1 MEYKGMNL
9 VAPIGVENKTFED
22 LTAHHINAVSLVP
35 YAYVNLEDASVN
47 YNNERQWWGERTDII
62 ASNQM
67 AHDHKM
73 TVMLKPHL
81 WANHG
86 FYTGD
91 LDFQVMPNEEMGI
104 NYEKYILDFAQL
116 AQNENIELFCFGTEL
131 GTQ

>member
-1 MEYKGMNL
+1 
-9 VAPIGVENKTFED
+9 

-35 YAYVNLEDASVN
+35 YAYKFRNASVN
-47 YNNERQWWGERTDII
+47 YNNERQWWGERTEGII
-62 ASNQM
+62 SNQM

-91 LDFQVMPNEEMGI
+91 LDFSSDAEWKKWESD
-104 NYEKYILDFAQL
+104 YEKYILDFAQL
-116 AQNENIELFCFGTEL
+116 AQNENIELFCLE
-131 GTQ
+131 QN

>member
-1 MEYKGMNL
+1 
-9 VAPIGVENKTFED
+9 
-22 LTAHHINAVSLVP
+22 
-35 YAYVNLEDASVN
+35 
-47 YNNERQWWGERTDII
+47 
-62 ASNQM
+62 M
-67 AHDHKM
+67 AHDQM

-91 LDFQVMPNEEMGI
+91 LDFSSDEWKKWES

-131 GTQ
+131 GNAVAKDQNTINSKNKKNLLRKLTQQTGMILIKYRFGMS

>member
-1 MEYKGMNL
+1 ML
-9 VAPIGVENKTFED
+9 I
-22 LTAHHINAVSLVP
+22 
-35 YAYVNLEDASVN
+35 NLEDASVN
-47 YNNERQWWGERTDII
+47 YNNERQWWGERTEGII

-67 AHDHKM
+67 AHDHK

-91 LDFQVMPNEEMGI
+91 LVFQVMPNGRNG

-116 AQNENIELFCFGTEL
+116 AQNENIELFE
-131 GTQ
+131 QN

>member
-1 MEYKGMNL
+1 
-9 VAPIGVENKTFED
+9 

-47 YNNERQWWGERTDII
+47 YNNERQWWGERTEGII

-91 LDFQVMPNEEMGI
+91 LDFSSDAEWKKWESNYSIFLILPN
-104 NYEKYILDFAQL
+104 
-116 AQNENIELFCFGTEL
+116 
-131 GTQ
+131 

>member
-1 MEYKGMNL
+1 MHRSTIITNDNGG
-9 VAPIGVENKTFED
+9 AKTE
-22 LTAHHINAVSLVP
+22 
-35 YAYVNLEDASVN
+35 
-47 YNNERQWWGERTDII
+47 GII

-91 LDFQVMPNEEMGI
+91 LFFQVMPNGRNGNLIMRSI
-104 NYEKYILDFAQL
+104 FLILP
-116 AQNENIELFCFGTEL
+116 N
-131 GTQ
+131 

>member
-9 VAPIGVENKTFED
+9 VAPIKVENKTFED

-47 YNNERQWWGERTDII
+47 YNNERQWWGERTEGII

-73 TVMLKPHL
+73 TVMLKHL

-91 LDFQVMPNEEMGI
+91 LDF
-104 NYEKYILDFAQL
+104 L
-116 AQNENIELFCFGTEL
+116 
-131 GTQ
+131 